1 MLVLLD
7 TGRPLSLREITE
19 EVDGYPPNKEA
30 ARQAFERDKRAL
42 RDLGV
47 PVRNVP
53 IDAEEQVGYLVDPDE
68 YFLPNLELDEDEAR
82 ALSFAVAA
90 VQLGG
95 SAGRDALSALG
106 HAAGLRLD
114 APIAVLP
121 ALPAL
126 ATVHEALRRN
136 AVLGFRY
143 RGRDR
148 LVEPYGLVF
157 RQAAWYLVGR
167 DETADDGA
175 GAMRTF
181 RVDRFES
188 EPALRE
194 EGTFEAPSG
203 LDLAAQVNLLAFGS
217 EGGEAPTAVVRVDGR
232 LARQIASLV
241 PTTAGTRWD
250 PDGSAVVSL
259 PVTDTE
265 AFVSWVTG
273 LGDTAVVEAPAALV
287 GATVARLEEMTVP
300 PVSAAALA
308 EARPTREVEE
318 RPSETKRQPTAG
330 LVAGERLRRL
340 LAILVYL
347 ARVGEA
353 DLAETAKRF
362 EMSKDELVHDLE
374 LAACCGVPPYTPD
387 QLIELIVDDE
397 TVSAHGLGHL
407 AKPRR
412 LTPEEGFALAA
423 AAKAL
428 SEVPGAGE
436 EEALRSALSKLEA
449 TLGETRVSLDVE
461 RPEHLT
467 GLQEAVRRHERVEI
481 EYFSSAALEPTTREV
496 DPYQVVLREGRWY
509 LDGWC
514 HLVQDRRRF
523 QVDRVRRLRLTGTT
537 FAPPTQLDAA
547 LTGPDAFIGGP
558 DTVRARVAFPPASRL
573 GVEQFAAAPI
583 EPLPDGRLVTE
594 VLVGDVEGWFGRLL
608 LRLGPGTEV
617 LSPPEL
623 RDVAARAAR
632 RALGR
637 YVGDGAGLT
646 AER

>member
-19 EVDGYPPNKEA
+19 EVDGYPTNKEA

-106 HAAGLRLD
+106 HAEGLSLD

-121 ALPAL
+121 SLPAL
-126 ATVHEALRRN
+126 AAVHEALRRN
-136 AVLGFRY
+136 AVMRFRY
-143 RGRDR
+143 RGRER
-148 LVEPYGLVF
+148 VVEPYGLVF
-157 RQAAWYLVGR
+157 REAAWYLVGR
-167 DETADDGA
+167 DETADG
-175 GAMRTF
+175 GVGGMRTF
-181 RVDRFES
+181 RVDRMES
-188 EPALRE
+188 EPALGPENAFEQPRE
-194 EGTFEAPSG
+194 
-203 LDLAAQVNLLAFGS
+203 LDLHAQINLLPFGTDTR
-217 EGGEAPTAVVRVDGR
+217 ETAPTARLRVDAR
-232 LARQIASLV
+232 LARQVASLI
-241 PTTAGTRWD
+241 PAGAATEWD
-250 PDGSAVVSL
+250 EDGSAVISL
-259 PVTDTE
+259 PVTDTD
-265 AFVSWVTG
+265 AFVSWVAG
-273 LGDTAVVEAPAALV
+273 LGDTAMLEAPAELARSV
-287 GATVARLEEMTVP
+287 VSRLEEMAVP
-300 PVSAAALA
+300 PPSATVSAKTAGKAG
-308 EARPTREVEE
+308 REVADSG
-318 RPSETKRQPTAG
+318 RKQGSA

-353 DLAETAKRF
+353 NLAETARRF
-362 EMSKDELVHDLE
+362 GMNKDELVHDLE

-387 QLIELIVDDE
+387 QLIELIVDGE
-397 TVSAHGLGHL
+397 TVSAYGLGHL

-423 AAKAL
+423 AATAL

-449 TLGETRVSLDVE
+449 ALGETRVSLDVE
-461 RPEHLT
+461 KPEHLSQ
-467 GLQEAVRRHERVEI
+467 LQEAVKEHERVEI

-514 HLVQDRRRF
+514 HLVKDRRRF
-523 QVDRVRRLRLTGTT
+523 QVDRVRRLVRTGVR
-537 FAPPTQLDAA
+537 FEPPAQLDAS
-547 LTGPDAFIGGP
+547 LTGPDAFLGGP
-558 DTVRARVAFPPASRL
+558 DTVRARVAVPAASRL
-573 GVEQFAAAPI
+573 GIEQFAAAPL
-583 EPLPDGRLVTE
+583 EPLADGRLVTE

-623 RDVAARAAR
+623 REVAARAAE
-632 RALGR
+632 RALRR
-637 YVGDGAGLT
+637 YRETEHGEDAT
-646 AER
+646 R